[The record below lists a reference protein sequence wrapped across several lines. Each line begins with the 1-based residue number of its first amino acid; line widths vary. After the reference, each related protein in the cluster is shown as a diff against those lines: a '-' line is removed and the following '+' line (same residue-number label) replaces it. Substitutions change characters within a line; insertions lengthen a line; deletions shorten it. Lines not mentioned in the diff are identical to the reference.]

1 MADSEKVTINIS
13 VVDLGKIDLLVEEG
27 FYANRT
33 DLIRTAIRNQLDLH
47 QEAVRQ
53 SIVRRS
59 MAIGVLRY
67 GRKDLERCRAAG
79 EKLAIKAIGMV
90 VLEDDIPPEL
100 AKETIEQVKVLGV
113 LKVNKAV
120 RQVLAGRIYN

>member
-1 MADSEKVTINIS
+1 MADSEKVTINLS

-33 DLIRTAIRNQLDLH
+33 DLIRTAVRNQLDLH

-59 MAIGVLRY
+59 MAIGVLQY
-67 GRKDLERCRAAG
+67 GRKDLERYRAAG

-120 RQVLAGRIYN
+120 RQVLAGRIS

>member
-1 MADSEKVTINIS
+1 MADSEKVTINLS

-33 DLIRTAIRNQLDLH
+33 DLIRTAVRNQLDLH

-59 MAIGVLRY
+59 MAIGVLQY
-67 GRKDLERCRAAG
+67 GRKDLERYQAAG

-90 VLEDDIPPEL
+90 VLEDDITPEL
-100 AKETIEQVKVLGV
+100 AKATIEQVKVLGV
-113 LKVNKAV
+113 LKVNKSV
-120 RQVLAGRIYN
+120 RQVLAGRIS